1 MEINLV
7 CLIIMMV
14 LIEIRG
20 KRMNLNEAKLFSP
33 YQVLNDKPFV
43 EHTVESFLS
52 ATEVKIKVTN
62 LLDQV
67 SRQEPVRSSL
77 DHFVVFSSI
86 VGYHGNQGQTNYAYG
101 NSAAERIC
109 ERRKVDGL
117 PGQFIIFIMVLT
129 SFYKL

>member
-1 MEINLV
+1 MRRRSHHNIAIQYYFL
-7 CLIIMMV
+7 LP
-14 LIEIRG
+14 
-20 KRMNLNEAKLFSP
+20 K
-33 YQVLNDKPFV
+33 VLNDKPFV

-86 VGYHGNQGQTNYAYG
+86 TGNHGHQGQSNYSYG

-109 ERRKVDGL
+109 EKRKVDGL
-117 PGQFIIFIMVLT
+117 PGQFIL
-129 SFYKL
+129 L